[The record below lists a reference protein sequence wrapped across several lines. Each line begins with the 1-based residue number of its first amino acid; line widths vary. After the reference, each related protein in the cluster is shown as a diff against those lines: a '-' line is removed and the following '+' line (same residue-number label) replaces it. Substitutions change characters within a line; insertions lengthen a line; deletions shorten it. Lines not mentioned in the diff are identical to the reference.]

1 MQRRCQARE
10 AGASPRSHDA
20 GGGGPCSEWG
30 ATWAPH
36 GVPRTPAT
44 RKQGPPCCL
53 RSAWGLPAEP
63 GSAGGG
69 EQPPCHLAP
78 ALRCRGAGLRF
89 PLGQGDVGGAPTQR
103 GTETGSPLALLTHPA
118 RPARRAGEEGG
129 SPLARRT
136 RPVGTEGP
144 ACCRGAAAGRDT
156 AHPATRSRQRSGFAA
171 AATCQQGRQNQAL
184 LR

>member
-1 MQRRCQARE
+1 MQVPRPAGPVHTTLAEVGPAESGVQPGLPTGFHGHQRQGSKDHPAATGRHEGFLPSLGQRE
-10 AGASPRSHDA
+10 GVSSPPAISPRLSDA
-20 GGGGPCSEWG
+20 EGWG
-30 ATWAPH
+30 SDSLWGRETWV
-36 GVPRTPAT
+36 VP
-44 RKQGPPCCL
+44 PP
-53 RSAWGLPAEP
+53 S
-63 GSAGGG
+63 
-69 EQPPCHLAP
+69 
-78 ALRCRGAGLRF
+78 GAQR
-89 PLGQGDVGGAPTQR
+89 PT
-103 GTETGSPLALLTHPA
+103 PLALLTHPA

-156 AHPATRSRQRSGFAA
+156 AHPATQSRQRSGFAA